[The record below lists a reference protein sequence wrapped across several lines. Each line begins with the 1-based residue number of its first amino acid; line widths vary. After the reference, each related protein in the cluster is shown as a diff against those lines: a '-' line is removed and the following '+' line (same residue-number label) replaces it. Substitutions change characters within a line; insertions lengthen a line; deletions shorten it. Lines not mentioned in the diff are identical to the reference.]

1 MPSGVTPSILVR
13 IKRVERFLVTA
24 RWIRIVM
31 LLGLSALLILMALR
45 SIAGAQPSPVETE
58 HRFTQVE
65 TRVEA
70 MGQDIRDIKKTV
82 DDVGRTTWMQLLALA
97 GLIGE
102 RGISVMRKKSG
113 GE

>member
-1 MPSGVTPSILVR
+1 MPSSAIPSVLAK
-13 IKRVERFLVTA
+13 IKRVERFFATA
-24 RWIRIVM
+24 RWIRIAL
-31 LLGLSALLILMALR
+31 LLGLSVLLILMALR
-45 SIAGAQPSPVETE
+45 SIAGAQPSPVEVE

-82 DDVGRTTWMQLLALA
+82 EDMGRTTWMQLLALA

-102 RGISVMRKKSG
+102 RGISVMRKKGS
-113 GE
+113 E